1 MAAKLLNIGEAALAS
16 GVSAKMIRHYEAA
29 GLIPAVG
36 RSAAGYR
43 RYGEQDVHRLRF
55 VRHAR
60 DLGFSSRQI
69 VELLSLWQDKNRP
82 SSKVKQVAEQHIEAL
97 EQKIRTMHAMKA
109 QLQQLTEA
117 CHGDKWPDCPILD
130 QLASRADDMLQISTI
145 EDRKT

>member
-1 MAAKLLNIGEAALAS
+1 M
-16 GVSAKMIRHYEAA
+16 
-29 GLIPAVG
+29 
-36 RSAAGYR
+36 
-43 RYGEQDVHRLRF
+43 RF

-130 QLASRADDMLQISTI
+130 QLASRADDILQISTI
-145 EDRKT
+145 ENRKT